1 MNELTPLSGE
11 NINRHRNDREIVRKT
26 SLQIIRDFDRFGIEI
41 KFPENLHMAY
51 DDLFGQIL
59 PVIRNLL
66 TDNTTTLYSLLY
78 TIDLNEKT
86 IREGIADMKNLEVH
100 EVISHLLLDREL
112 RKVLTRDFFSRNT

>member
-1 MNELTPLSGE
+1 
-11 NINRHRNDREIVRKT
+11 
-26 SLQIIRDFDRFGIEI
+26 
-41 KFPENLHMAY
+41 MAY

-66 TDNTTTLYSLLY
+66 TDNTTALYSLLY

-112 RKVLTRDFFSRNT
+112 RKVLTRDFFSNLK